1 MNKNIWITPEQL
13 AERLQIAL
21 GTLANWRTRRQGPKY
36 IRLSGK
42 RGSVRY
48 RLDDVERWEQQQQEE
63 DDQA

>member
-48 RLDDVERWEQQQQEE
+48 RLDDVEKWEQQQQEE